1 MISFQSQLE
10 TTEIDVA
17 LGTFRSLDSAPAL
30 KAVVA
35 KIGLK

>member
-17 LGTFRSLDSAPAL
+17 LGIFQSIDSAPVL